1 MIRVL
6 LTLPLSLALVGYAL
20 PPPAHAKDALDELQA
35 RIIRVS
41 ESVTPSVVHIEA
53 AVRVNKR
60 RNLVTGSGLL
70 MKPEGVI
77 LTNEHVVERAEKV
90 SVVVPG
96 RPGRYIAKV
105 VGTDK
110 QTDLA
115 VLRIEPREGE
125 KHFPVSKLG
134 DSENLEVGEWVIAI
148 GNPYGLDGTVSLGII
163 SAKGR
168 DLRADNLLNDFIQT
182 DAMIDRGSSGG
193 PLVNLKGE
201 VLGINSRGQ
210 GRGIGFTIPI
220 NTAKRVASDLLDEGR
235 IARGYLGVSI
245 QPLDRELARYWE
257 LPQIHGVIVN
267 GVVDDSPAAEA
278 GMEVGDILLRFDGEA
293 IRAEKDEDLGQFQRL
308 VAGSVVG
315 KKVKIDVLRE
325 GERETL
331 KATLGVQPKVVPD
344 EEETDFGFTVQ
355 EVTDHLFRLHR
366 LDSRAGV
373 LVFFVEPGSEAAE
386 AGLARGDLVQRLNE
400 QPVSD
405 IGSFREALSTLVPDA
420 SFLVQVQRGDNVRF
434 VLVVPRS
441 SERRADAGS
450 DESQEGG

>member
-1 MIRVL
+1 M
-6 LTLPLSLALVGYAL
+6 GYAL

-70 MKPEGVI
+70 MKPDGVI

-163 SAKGR
+163 SAK
-168 DLRADNLLNDFIQT
+168 
-182 DAMIDRGSSGG
+182 
-193 PLVNLKGE
+193 
-201 VLGINSRGQ
+201 
-210 GRGIGFTIPI
+210 
-220 NTAKRVASDLLDEGR
+220 
-235 IARGYLGVSI
+235 
-245 QPLDRELARYWE
+245 
-257 LPQIHGVIVN
+257 
-267 GVVDDSPAAEA
+267 
-278 GMEVGDILLRFDGEA
+278 
-293 IRAEKDEDLGQFQRL
+293 
-308 VAGSVVG
+308 
-315 KKVKIDVLRE
+315 
-325 GERETL
+325 
-331 KATLGVQPKVVPD
+331 
-344 EEETDFGFTVQ
+344 
-355 EVTDHLFRLHR
+355 
-366 LDSRAGV
+366 
-373 LVFFVEPGSEAAE
+373 
-386 AGLARGDLVQRLNE
+386 
-400 QPVSD
+400 
-405 IGSFREALSTLVPDA
+405 
-420 SFLVQVQRGDNVRF
+420 
-434 VLVVPRS
+434 
-441 SERRADAGS
+441 
-450 DESQEGG
+450 